1 MKIQKKLASP
11 VSGIV
16 LMLAFAVGATRTA
29 SAEDL
34 WDIYQLAL
42 ANDAVYLGAA
52 ANYEAA
58 KLDLPLAKTGF
69 RPTITSN
76 GTLGQERS
84 DLTGSTTTGKD
95 NRISIDFGLPLYN
108 RSTRIGIDQ
117 AELGVENARLQFDT
131 AQDELMIR
139 VANSY
144 FNLLASKDNKEV
156 ARVEKIAIKRQMD
169 LATER
174 LDVGLGTRTDLFD
187 AQARFQ
193 QADADLIAADIRIN
207 NARQALVEI
216 IRVTPET
223 IALLEFSSPLDPP
236 QPNDLEHWVNLSR
249 NNNTEVK
256 AESLNLLVAGQEI
269 DRQRVARQPTLSLD
283 ASQRWSNFE
292 GITASDE
299 DVSATFVGLSLNWPL
314 YLGGTI
320 NLRTNQAGLQFN
332 ASEQVLESVKRRVE
346 SEATTAFLAV
356 TSGISQVLALEQ
368 AIRAGESALK
378 AKEEG
383 FSAGLTT
390 NLDVLDAQ
398 RDLSRSRTDYLRARY
413 TYIVS
418 LLELEQAAGNL
429 DEDDIRFINEW
440 LSEQGSK
447 SPAN

>member
-193 QADADLIAADIRIN
+193 QADADIVIPGIHPEDI
-207 NARQALVEI
+207 V
-216 IRVTPET
+216 
-223 IALLEFSSPLDPP
+223 
-236 QPNDLEHWVNLSR
+236 
-249 NNNTEVK
+249 
-256 AESLNLLVAGQEI
+256 
-269 DRQRVARQPTLSLD
+269 VARHRAPVFQKEP
-283 ASQRWSNFE
+283 
-292 GITASDE
+292 
-299 DVSATFVGLSLNWPL
+299 P
-314 YLGGTI
+314 
-320 NLRTNQAGLQFN
+320 
-332 ASEQVLESVKRRVE
+332 
-346 SEATTAFLAV
+346 V
-356 TSGISQVLALEQ
+356 T
-368 AIRAGESALK
+368 
-378 AKEEG
+378 
-383 FSAGLTT
+383 
-390 NLDVLDAQ
+390 
-398 RDLSRSRTDYLRARY
+398 RAR
-413 TYIVS
+413 
-418 LLELEQAAGNL
+418 LRRRMG
-429 DEDDIRFINEW
+429 
-440 LSEQGSK
+440 
-447 SPAN
+447 PP